1 MVFVSFNYW
10 ELNLNLHCVL
20 YKGTSLWIEA
30 TFFCLC
36 GNSILQRKHKS
47 GFRRSDKMVDHI
59 IRGEFFFFFLLQ
71 EIEAVSLKSDLVTIQ
86 TGLMT
91 LIFAGLD
98 MLFYLIKV
106 CRILDRIR

>member
-1 MVFVSFNYW
+1 
-10 ELNLNLHCVL
+10 
-20 YKGTSLWIEA
+20 
-30 TFFCLC
+30 
-36 GNSILQRKHKS
+36 
-47 GFRRSDKMVDHI
+47 MVDHI

-106 CRILDRIR
+106 CRILDWIR